1 MLKRYL
7 TLSGTKSRT
16 IAQFRALASVDHPD
30 YLAYR
35 EQLYEGLRKA
45 GMPEE

>member
-7 TLSGTKSRT
+7 ALPATKSRT
-16 IAQFRALASVDHPD
+16 IARFKSLTPANHPD
-30 YLAYR
+30 YLTYR
-35 EQLYEGLRKA
+35 EKLYEGLRKA